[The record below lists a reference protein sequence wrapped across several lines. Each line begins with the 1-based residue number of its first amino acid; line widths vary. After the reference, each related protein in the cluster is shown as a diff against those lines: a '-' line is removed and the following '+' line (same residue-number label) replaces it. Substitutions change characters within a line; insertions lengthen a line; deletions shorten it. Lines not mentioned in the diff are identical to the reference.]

1 MMASAER
8 QAGVDCNNCCKPI
21 AVVGQHPMAIR
32 MANSFGMRVA
42 LALLLFA
49 TSARAGFDWGAGC
62 EGGSGQFITSI
73 AAGTTVDVGSIPAGK
88 WTVVAKVTASS
99 DVDVQLFDADDTTT
113 YAEGKAIVAWVEDP
127 ATANGGALGA
137 EEGEAAATYEGM
149 HITYSGYGGV
159 GGSPG
164 KEFIRIDG
172 EATRTLNLKA
182 FAFEAGDALV
192 EYSWGRT
199 QTPCCM
205 ATAACGGSL
214 TLAVEEGASA
224 DVGEIPVGKNDLR
237 VTLVESAGEDVDVQ
251 LYDLGDTSKWPGGA
265 AIVAY
270 CESASGNCGPLG
282 NNDGSAETAT
292 YGGLEY
298 AYSGYMGVD
307 GNAGN
312 EFVQVSGVTNTQ
324 LSMKVF
330 GYAAGTAAVTYEYYE
345 VVPDDEQTAVAAPS
359 VDLRVAANGEA
370 LHTAAFSDAPANT
383 LIVRRSATF
392 TVLVARSGLTTAGV
406 AFAMSGAVDADGDY
420 ADYVDEAYPAAAM
433 ELETVLLVEGIV
445 ELKVTLSADAPVG
458 A

>member
-1 MMASAER
+1 M
-8 QAGVDCNNCCKPI
+8 
-21 AVVGQHPMAIR
+21 
-32 MANSFGMRVA
+32 
-42 LALLLFA
+42 
-49 TSARAGFDWGAGC
+49 
-62 EGGSGQFITSI
+62 
-73 AAGTTVDVGSIPAGK
+73 DVGSIPAGK

-182 FAFEAGDALV
+182 FAFEASDALV

-224 DVGEIPVGKNDLR
+224 DVGEIPVGKKDLR
-237 VTLVESAGEDVDVQ
+237 VTLVESAGEDIDVQ
-251 LYDLGDTSKWPGGA
+251 LYDLGDTSTWPGGA

-270 CESASGNCGPLG
+270 CESSSGNCGPLG

-345 VVPDDEQTAVAAPS
+345 VVPDDERTAVAAPS

-370 LHTAAFSDAPANT
+370 LKTAAFSDAPANT

-392 TVLVARSGLTTAGV
+392 TVLVARSGLTTEGV

-458 A
+458 AYGATIAVEGASLDFDVVVLANPYSSKAPEYTSSANRAEYVVGDVGLV